1 MPNAIRGLHSPSG
14 PALIPL
20 VSHSVQTVVGGRTVR
35 LPIAI
40 GIAVRRI
47 RREKPFHGSEQKC
60 LVISNLMIESYNREP
75 SEKPG

>member
-35 LPIAI
+35 PLQS
-40 GIAVRRI
+40 VRRI